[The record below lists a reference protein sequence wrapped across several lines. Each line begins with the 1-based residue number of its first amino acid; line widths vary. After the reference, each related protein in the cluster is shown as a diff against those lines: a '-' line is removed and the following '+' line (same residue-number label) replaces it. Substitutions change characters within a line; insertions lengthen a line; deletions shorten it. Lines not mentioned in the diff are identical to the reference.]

1 MKTIEG
7 FLETLRV
14 KPVYVENFS
23 CREDVFCSFSKADD
37 ADIEILYANYYTPDY
52 DGYATVAYYRKSTG
66 KYYEAYGSHCSCYG
80 LENQWEGDEE
90 IVAKELVNRI
100 AELGAMYE
108 EYMKEV

>member
-14 KPVYVENFS
+14 TPVYLDCFS
-23 CREDVFCSFSKADD
+23 SRSDVFCEFAKADD
-37 ADIEILYANYYTPDY
+37 ADIEILYANYEQPSYE
-52 DGYATVAYYRKSTG
+52 GYATVVYYRKSTG

-90 IVAKELVNRI
+90 IVAVELVKRI
-100 AELGAMYE
+100 AELGAMYA
-108 EYMKEV
+108 EYMKEI